1 MSNNNNNNNVNNQ
14 NANSN
19 DRDNKL
25 KDKIVSFEQDI
36 EAAVPYLASDEK
48 SSTLKEAYDTISQDA
63 TSSNT
68 QLKQQVVVK
77 PWVHFVAGGL
87 GGMCGAIFTCP
98 FDVVKTRLQS
108 SVYRELYSSSVSSK
122 NSVSTAGK
130 VLTHFK
136 ETCLILNSV
145 YKNEGPRALF
155 KGLGPSLV
163 GVIPARSINFFTY
176 GYSKDLLKQ
185 FDYFQ
190 GKETSFMHLLAG
202 INAGVVT
209 STATNPIWL
218 IKTRLQLDKATKK
231 EYKNSLDCIMK
242 ILKNE
247 GFFALYK
254 GLSASYLGSAEST
267 LQWILYEQMKSF
279 IHQRSERHVLEG
291 KVRTSFDDA
300 TDWFARSGA
309 AGFAKL
315 IASLITYPHEVVRT
329 RLRQAPTEK
338 GKAKYTGLVQCFK
351 LVIKEEGFA
360 SMYGGLT
367 PHLMRT
373 VPNSM
378 IMFGTWEIFTL
389 LFSKL

>member
-1 MSNNNNNNNVNNQ
+1 MSSNNNNNNS
-14 NANSN
+14 NSN
-19 DRDNKL
+19 SNSNYNKL
-25 KDKIVSFEQDI
+25 DDKILKIEQDI
-36 EAAVPYLASDEK
+36 ETAVPFLASDEK
-48 SSTLKEAYDTISQDA
+48 SSNLKEAYDTIS
-63 TSSNT
+63 NT
-68 QLKQQVVVK
+68 TAKQQQQHQIVVK

-108 SVYRELYSSSVSSK
+108 SVYKELYVSSTINSKSSVT
-122 NSVSTAGK
+122 N

-136 ETCLILNSV
+136 ETCNILQSV

-185 FDYFQ
+185 LDYFRGQ
-190 GKETSFMHLLAG
+190 ESSFLHLLAG
-202 INAGVVT
+202 INAGIVT
-209 STATNPIWL
+209 STVTNPIWL

-231 EYKNSLDCIMK
+231 EYKNSLDCIVK
-242 ILKNE
+242 IVRKE
-247 GFFALYK
+247 GIFALYK
-254 GLSASYLGSAEST
+254 GLSASYLGSVEST
-267 LQWILYEQMKSF
+267 LQWILYEQMKSA
-279 IHQRSERHVLEG
+279 IHLRSERHVKEG
-291 KVRTSFDDA
+291 KIRTKFDDA
-300 TDWFARSGA
+300 ADWFARSGA

-329 RLRQAPTEK
+329 RLRQAPTEN
-338 GKAKYTGLVQCFK
+338 GKAKYTGLIQCFR
-351 LVIKEEGFA
+351 LIIKEEGLA

-378 IMFGTWEIFTL
+378 IMFGTWEIFTK
-389 LFSKL
+389 LFSKF

>member
-1 MSNNNNNNNVNNQ
+1 MSK
-14 NANSN
+14 SN
-19 DRDNKL
+19 RDSIN
-25 KDKIVSFEQDI
+25 DKILSIEKDI
-36 EAAVPYLASDEK
+36 ETAVPYLGSDEK
-48 SSTLKEAYDTISQDA
+48 STTLKEAYNTIEIQPEDNS
-63 TSSNT
+63 
-68 QLKQQVVVK
+68 KQQIVVK

-108 SVYRELYSSSVSSK
+108 SVYRDLYVANSKQVSGNGIKGVTS
-122 NSVSTAGK
+122 

-136 ETCLILNSV
+136 ETCHILSDV
-145 YKNEGPRALF
+145 YKHEGGRALF
-155 KGLGPSLV
+155 KGLGPSLI

-185 FDYFQ
+185 FDHFK
-190 GKETSFMHLLAG
+190 GSEETSFLHLLAG
-202 INAGVVT
+202 INAGIVT

-218 IKTRLQLDKATKK
+218 IKTRLQLDKASKK
-231 EYKNSLDCIMK
+231 EYKNSVDCIRK
-242 ILKNE
+242 IIKNE
-247 GFFALYK
+247 GFFALYR

-267 LQWILYEQMKSF
+267 LQWILYEQMKQ
-279 IHQRSERHVLEG
+279 IIKNRSDRLEREG
-291 KVRTSFDDA
+291 NIRTSFDNA
-300 TDWFARSGA
+300 IDWFARSGA

-315 IASLITYPHEVVRT
+315 VASLITYPHEVVRT
-329 RLRQAPTEK
+329 RLRQAPSGAD
-338 GKAKYTGLVQCFK
+338 GKPKYTGLIQCFK
-351 LVIKEEGFA
+351 LVIKEEGFV

-389 LFSKL
+389 LLNKL